1 MIRPAALV
9 AALAAAPLTLPLPAA
24 AQQQAQDQQAEATPA
39 QDASR
44 PLPLSQEIRDTSTQ
58 ALQETLY
65 DLYALQL
72 AAHQEHWNVV
82 GEEFYQLHEFYEE
95 LYTSLDPFIDDVGAR
110 LRSLGAPADARPAE
124 IGERTSVQP
133 REPAPGDL
141 EATVSAL
148 LDGFASVQSSLY
160 DRIEATSEDLPTQDL
175 LINIAF
181 DIDMRTWMLAA
192 HLE

>member
-1 MIRPAALV
+1 MIRSTALV
-9 AALAAAPLTLPLPAA
+9 AVMAMAAVPALA
-24 AQQQAQDQQAEATPA
+24 QQAQDQQAQA
-39 QDASR
+39 QDAQAQDAPSR
-44 PLPLSQEIRDTSTQ
+44 PLPLTEEIRATSNE
-58 ALQETLY
+58 ALQQTLY

-72 AAHQEHWNVV
+72 SAHQEHWNVV

-124 IGERTSVQP
+124 IASGSEVEI
-133 REPAPGDL
+133 REPVPGDL
-141 EATVSAL
+141 EATVDAL
-148 LDGFASVQSSLY
+148 LDGFATVQASLY
-160 DRIEATSEDLPTQDL
+160 DRIEATGDDLVTQDL

-192 HLE
+192 HLQ